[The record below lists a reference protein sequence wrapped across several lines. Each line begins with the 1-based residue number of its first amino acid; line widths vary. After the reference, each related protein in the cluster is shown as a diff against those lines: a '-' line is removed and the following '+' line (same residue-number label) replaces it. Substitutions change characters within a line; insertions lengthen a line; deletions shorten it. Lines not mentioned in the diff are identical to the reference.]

1 MWFVYVI
8 KSTTHEFLYIGSTN
22 DLDRRLHEHNSGFS
36 SATKAYRPYSLIT
49 YVAVQTEAQ
58 ARRLEKY
65 FKTGSGKSVL
75 LNRIIG

>member
-1 MWFVYVI
+1 MYVI
-8 KSTTHEFLYIGSTN
+8 KSTTHEFMYIGSTN
-22 DLDRRLHEHNSGFS
+22 DIDRRLYEHNSGFS
-36 SATKAYRPYSLIT
+36 IVTKAYRPYSLIT

>member
-1 MWFVYVI
+1 M
-8 KSTTHEFLYIGSTN
+8 YIGSTN

-36 SATKAYRPYSLIT
+36 IATKAYRPYSLIT

>member
-8 KSTTHEFLYIGSTN
+8 KSTTHEFMYIGSTN

-36 SATKAYRPYSLIT
+36 IATKAYRPYSLIT